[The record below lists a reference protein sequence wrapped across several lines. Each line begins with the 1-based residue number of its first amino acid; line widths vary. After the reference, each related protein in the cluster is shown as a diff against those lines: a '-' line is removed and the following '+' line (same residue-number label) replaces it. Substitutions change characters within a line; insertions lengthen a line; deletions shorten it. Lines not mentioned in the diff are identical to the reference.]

1 MSFYAHS
8 VENAPTDQW
17 QLLDIHLSNVGKMA
31 SEFAEVFGASRWA
44 ALAGHCH
51 DLGKATKEWQAWLR
65 HVNDISDEFFRYYQ
79 GHPRHAFQGAKWLF
93 AHSKQAG
100 KLLSYC
106 VAGHHAGLP
115 DWHSHG
121 EAGLRKRL
129 EMSLPEP
136 EPDFLPEPVFPERP
150 PFILESH
157 RIGFQLQFFTRML
170 FSCLVDADFLD
181 TEQALNPEIS
191 SLRKALPDI
200 GTLYDIFHKNFSVLR
215 KQADPSL
222 QVNKKRE
229 QVLQDCLEAAG
240 LKPGLFSLTV
250 PTGGGKTL
258 SSMAFALEHAR
269 RHKLRRIIYVIP
281 FTSIIEQ
288 NAGVFRRMLGD
299 DAVIEHHCNFIPD
312 DTDWKTKLAAE
323 NWDAPVIV
331 TTNVQFF
338 DSFYAC
344 KPSRCRKLH
353 NIADSI
359 VIFDEVQAIHVEK
372 LEPCLEVIRELSKT
386 YGVSCVLCTATQPAI
401 EASDSFSHGLHD
413 VREIIKDVPSLFKGL
428 KRTEEV
434 FIGELCIDDI
444 TDRLMEHEQVLCI
457 VNTRQQALDLFSSLP
472 ASEHNYH
479 LSALMYPEH
488 RSRKL
493 DEIRTRLAQGK
504 KCRVISTQ
512 LIEAGVDVDFPCV
525 FRQSAG
531 IDSIA
536 QAAGRCNRNGKNAV
550 PGKVYIF
557 DIEGQQPVSF
567 MRLAVQSACKLFEK
581 YSGNLTVPECVRQYF
596 QDYFWK
602 NQSRLDVD
610 GILDLC
616 RPSQNL
622 EIQFR
627 EISRFRMIH
636 TATVPIIVALE
647 DKCIE
652 LVEQLRFVEHAGG
665 ILRKL
670 QRYTVQVYP
679 YQLDEMEG
687 WLETPIPEIRVL
699 RSAEIYSDHTG
710 LRCSSPEGEAFFV

>member
-1 MSFYAHS
+1 MRFYAHS
-8 VENAPTDQW
+8 RKDAPTDQW
-17 QLLDIHLSNVGKMA
+17 QLLDTHLSNVKKMA
-31 SEFAEVFGASRWA
+31 SEFAEAFKATRWA
-44 ALAGHCH
+44 TLTGHCH
-51 DLGKATKEWQAWLR
+51 DLGKATNEWQAWLR
-65 HVNDISDEFFRYYQ
+65 HVNNVSDEFSIYYQ
-79 GHPRHAFQGAKWLF
+79 GHPHHAFHGAQWLF
-93 AHSKQAG
+93 KHSKEAG

-115 DWHSHG
+115 DWHSLG
-121 EAGLRKRL
+121 EAGLKKKL
-129 EMSLPEP
+129 DMSLPEP
-136 EPDFLPEPVFPERP
+136 EAGFYPEPVFPEKL
-150 PFILESH
+150 PFVPEQH

-181 TEQALNPEIS
+181 TERALNPKNAR
-191 SLRKALPDI
+191 LRKDFPDI
-200 GTLYDIFHKNFSVLR
+200 GTLYNIFHQNFKELR
-215 KQADPSL
+215 QKADPSIE
-222 QVNKKRE
+222 VNKKRE
-229 QVLQDCLEAAG
+229 QVLHDCLKAAALG
-240 LKPGLFSLTV
+240 PGLFSLTV

-258 SSMAFALEHAR
+258 ASMAFALEHAR
-269 RHKLRRIIYVIP
+269 FHGLRRVIYVIP

-288 NAGVFRRMLGD
+288 NAEVFRLMLGD

-312 DTDWKTKLAAE
+312 DTDWKTRLAAE
-323 NWDAPVIV
+323 NWDAPVVV

-338 DSFYAC
+338 DSLYAC

-353 NIADSI
+353 NIADSV
-359 VIFDEVQAIHVEK
+359 VIFDEVQAIPVEK
-372 LEPCLEVIRELSKT
+372 LGPCLEVIREFSKN

-401 EASDSFSHGLHD
+401 KASDSFSQGLQD
-413 VREIIKDVPSLFKGL
+413 VREIIKDVPALFEGL

-434 FIGELCIDDI
+434 FIGELCINDI
-444 TDRLMEHEQVLCI
+444 ADRLMEHEQVLCI
-457 VNTRQQALDLFSSLP
+457 VNTRKQALDLFSALP
-472 ASEHNYH
+472 DSVHNYH

-493 DEIRTRLAQGK
+493 DEIRIRLANGK

-536 QAAGRCNRNGKNAV
+536 QAAGRCNRNGRDAV
-550 PGKVYIF
+550 PSKVFIF
-557 DIEGQQPVSF
+557 DIEGQVPVSF
-567 MRLAVQSACKLFEK
+567 MRLAVQSASKLFER
-581 YSGNLTVPECVRQYF
+581 YSGNLTDPECVRQYF

-602 NQSRLDVD
+602 NQSRLDAD

-616 RPSQNL
+616 RQSQAL

-627 EISRFRMIH
+627 EISLFRMIH

-670 QRYTVQVYP
+670 QGYTVQIYQ
-679 YQLDEMEG
+679 YQLDEIEG
-687 WLETPIPEIRVL
+687 WLETPVPEIRIL
-699 RSAEIYSDHTG
+699 RSDEIYSDHTG
-710 LRCSSPEGEAFFV
+710 LKCSSPEGEAFFI